1 MDTIHQRLFIT
12 DLIKMDFPQSVF
24 EEVQYLLSQVCL
36 DYDDTW
42 LSLVFKDMVNLYN
55 GSYPGYRQCTTPY
68 HDLKHITDS
77 LLALASLINGAHASG
92 IALRERHVTLAM
104 ISILLH
110 ETGFIQQQEDTEGTG
125 AKYTIVRTERSIEF
139 LDNYFSSNGY
149 DDRDL
154 RICRDFIRCTG
165 MDGNIAEISFET
177 RGEELLGKMVATA
190 DIIGQIAD
198 RTYLEKLLF
207 LFQELSEVHIL
218 GVPTEL
224 DLLENTIETYKR
236 AQYRMEHELDNVKS
250 YLLPH
255 FRSRWDIGYDMYM
268 DAVESNISY
277 LTYLLENH
285 RSDYRDK
292 LQRGGLLK
300 RLAILEE
307 SDKG

>member
-1 MDTIHQRLFIT
+1 MDAIHKKLFIS
-12 DLIKMDFPQSVF
+12 DLVKMEFPQSVF
-24 EEVQYLLSQVCL
+24 EEVQYLLSMVFL

-42 LSLVFKDMVNLYN
+42 LSFVFKDMVSLYN
-55 GSYPGYRQCTTPY
+55 GNYPGYRQCTTPY
-68 HDLKHITDS
+68 HDLKHLTDS
-77 LLALASLINGAHASG
+77 LLALASLIHGAHASG
-92 IALRERHVTLAM
+92 LSLRERHVTLAM

-110 ETGFIQQQEDTEGTG
+110 ETGFIQHENDVEGTG
-125 AKYTIVRTERSIEF
+125 AKYTYMRTERSIEF
-139 LDNYFSSNGY
+139 MDSYFTSNGY
-149 DDRDL
+149 DDRDR

-165 MDGNIAEISFET
+165 MDGNIAEISFATE
-177 RGEELLGKMVATA
+177 GEELLGKMVATA

-236 AQYRMEHELDNVKS
+236 AQFRMENELENVKN
-250 YLLPH
+250 YMIQH
-255 FRSRWDIGYDMYM
+255 FRSRWEIDHDMYM
-268 DAVESNISY
+268 DAIESNISF
-277 LTYLLENH
+277 LNYLLENH
-285 RSDYRDK
+285 RNDYRDK

-307 SDKG
+307 SDKD